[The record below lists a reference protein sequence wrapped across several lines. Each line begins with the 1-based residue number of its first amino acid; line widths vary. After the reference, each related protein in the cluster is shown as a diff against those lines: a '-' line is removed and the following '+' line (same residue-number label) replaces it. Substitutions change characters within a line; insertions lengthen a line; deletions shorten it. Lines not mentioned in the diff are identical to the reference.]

1 LKINIGDIYREQKSK
16 YDFVGTFPSEK
27 ILDITFGKFFDFTK
41 SELLFLKGTKE
52 IWNLDLLNNDQFVTI
67 RKINNS
73 GIISFEKRNIDELW
87 HTKFNLILSFNVM
100 HITFDMDSIL
110 KIVQNCLLHDG
121 LVIVSIL
128 NNDVFFN
135 NNSNLTSSKEKSF
148 SIKNFQNKLDSFF
161 HDVDLFSQGKIS
173 QMEKYSKN
181 IKYKKNTLGN
191 IIISVKKIF
200 EVFFNLNN
208 KFQFLYLNYLRPLY
222 LSYRNFR
229 RKKKFYVDPKKYE
242 IIPYVE
248 KNKPISIIAICKNIV

>member
-1 LKINIGDIYREQKSK
+1 LKINIGDIYRDQKSK

-27 ILDITFGKFFDFTK
+27 ILDITFGKFFDFAK
-41 SELLFLKGTKE
+41 SELLFLRGAKE
-52 IWNLDLLNNDQFVTI
+52 IWNLDLLNDDQYVTI

-73 GIISFEKRNIDELW
+73 GTISFEKRNISELW
-87 HTKFNLILSFNVM
+87 HTKFNLILSFNVLR
-100 HITFDMDSIL
+100 ITFNMDSIL
-110 KIVQNCLLHDG
+110 KIIQNCLLHDG

-128 NNDVFFN
+128 NNDVLFN

-161 HDVDLFSQGKIS
+161 HDVDLFSQGKIL
-173 QMEKYSKN
+173 QMEKYSEN

-191 IIISVKKIF
+191 IIISLKKIF
-200 EVFFNLNN
+200 KVFFNLNN
-208 KFQFLYLNYLRPLY
+208 KLQFLYLNYLRPLH